1 MTDDHSNTIAEA
13 TALTLN
19 TSIPGR
25 IDPAN
30 DVDYFS
36 IEIRDTPAIV
46 SIFST
51 GITSLDPVAS
61 LQDNTG
67 DELASNDDIESGRLN
82 FLIQARLNPG
92 TYYIQVGSY
101 RSRST
106 GDYVLHV
113 DVTDDHSNTR
123 EGATEIELDIPVPG
137 TITPANDVD
146 YFRIDVDTPTIVLIS
161 TIGTLNTRGRLLDNT
176 GAELTDDDD
185 SGEGDN
191 FLIRYLLDSETTYY
205 IEVSTLS
212 GDTGGYSLH
221 VEALVQQ
228 ISLIIPS
235 TLVANEIVGS
245 TMIDVKHDEPFP
257 VYISVAISDA
267 AVSSLRLTL
276 DGTQDGTL
284 PPTLRTSALGEG
296 QTWSELFVGSVTPAA
311 GTGERYYRYCYDQA
325 GIQDCSS
332 SILVSYSSPDI
343 PVVDVDDEI
352 GSEWDFTLSDQ
363 TATARCSPNEE
374 GTFPTVLTQEGNAFT
389 STSPLPEIPTYTGIV
404 DGDSIDG
411 DSYSLAYRDPS
422 FNVGT
427 NEGTYIDIH
436 ATQYSD
442 EPMLFGPGV
451 WWWTDRAGFLCRGT
465 YNIKYT
471 PRPHIDSIAVA
482 STSVSEDVGNVA
494 VTVTL
499 TYPPVQPV
507 VATLEIESTAT
518 DADYQVEQDI
528 SFGIGEEQTT
538 LNLFIV
544 DDDLVELDE
553 TIILRAVSQDSNKL
567 VGASS
572 TALTIKDNDVPAI
585 SFQESE
591 YPIPEGTTGTI
602 TLVTDQPP
610 LVKTQIRLTTL
621 SGTTVLNED
630 YRLSNQLSNRI
641 ITFEPDQDTASF
653 EVSIEDD
660 EDVQETRELHLSFE
674 LLDSNSKPGTVSE
687 TIITIEDNELE
698 ISLRPRRIV
707 VTESTSTGFVTLQLE
722 ASRLTSIPL
731 TVNLLYTA
739 DVGALTGELSSDNTS
754 NMSTMITVETADIT
768 TRYTFQV
775 EVKDDEIAAEGIRT
789 AQVVL
794 QSGAGYTVSDTDNTV
809 EIAVVDDDVAT
820 VNISSVREQVTE
832 GDDIEFIITKNL
844 IADTVTSV
852 NIEFEDMG
860 NFFKIATATTQVNF
874 PADGVV
880 MSTAKIVIPTV
891 DNDDVEAD
899 GSLRAAIDITGSV
912 LRAGMS
918 TERTVT
924 ILNNDV
930 PAIRFEEPG
939 YVIFKGTTGTITL
952 IADQP
957 PVVEA
962 WISLTALSDTVLNSQ
977 YSLST
982 TIIVFEPE
990 QSTASFE
997 VSIFDDVVV
1006 RSTRELSLSF
1016 DSLNNAIPGAVSET
1030 VISVRDNDMSRA
1042 SLEVVGDDT
1051 LPEEGGSATLRVTLD
1066 LAFDRVTTIQ
1076 IVIAGDTAT
1085 PDDYRINDNLVEF
1098 PPGSTSAETTLVVI
1112 DDGQVELDETIM
1124 LRLEA
1129 DNAQIIVNR
1138 PEAQLTL
1145 TIEDNDVPV
1154 AISFQRPEYTIS
1166 EGTTTTIIL
1175 EADPPPVVKTQ
1186 ISLTIISETTVSDDD
1201 YDLSTT
1207 IITFE
1212 PDQSTAS
1219 FEVLIMDDFVIQS
1232 TRKLSL
1238 SFDPLDAN
1246 AIPGATSKTVISVRD
1261 NNVSNASLEV
1271 VGNNIRL
1278 EEEGEDSA
1286 TLRVTLD
1293 RSFDRVTTIQIETTG
1308 TATLGGDYRI
1318 NVNPVEFM
1326 PGSTSAETTL
1336 RVIDDGLVEPEE
1348 TIILRLNASNEQ
1360 IIDGGSSATLTIEDN
1375 DVPAIRFELAAYTIL
1390 EGTTG
1395 IITLEADQLPVVKA
1409 LIRLTTLMETTIS
1422 NAEYE
1427 LSTRTVVFESRQ
1439 RTASFEVSTSAI
1451 EGFQANRVLYLSFD
1465 PLTNSTRG
1473 EVFETVISVRDN
1485 TALIASLEVVGDD
1498 TLLEGGD
1505 DATLRV
1511 TLDRAF
1517 DRDTTIRIVT
1527 TGTATLGTAAL
1538 DGDYRITVNPVML
1551 REGSIST
1558 ETRLV
1563 THDDSD
1569 QEPNE
1574 TIILTL
1580 NADHDE
1586 QIIIGNESGVTLT
1599 IEDDDATVPSAPTGV
1614 SAVAG
1619 DREIIVSWTAVPE
1632 ADAGGRAITTYT
1644 ATATGDGNT
1653 CTASGDTTS
1662 CTIPDLTNRI
1672 EYSVTVVATNA
1683 IGDSTPSNVVMA
1695 TPVAPLTFDRTITD
1709 QVYTVRQDVSLELP
1723 GVTGGL
1729 GTLSYTL
1736 TPIPTGLEFTTATDT
1751 RMLTG
1756 TPTTPAGTVT
1766 LTYRVAD
1773 RNTPPATATLTFM
1786 VRVDANVPLAPTG
1799 VSAVAGNGEIA
1810 VSWIAVLDADNGGS
1824 DITTYTATATGDG
1837 STETCTAAGDTATSC
1852 TIPNLTNRIEYSVT
1866 VVATNAIGD
1875 STPSNVVMATPVA
1888 PLTFGTASIE
1898 NQVYTVG
1905 KPISVAPLPPAAAGT
1920 GTGDLSY
1927 ALTPILPPGLTFTTA
1942 TRTLTGTPTMV
1953 FDPATLTYTVTDKNT
1968 PPATAVLTFM
1978 VRVDATVPLA
1988 PTGVS
1993 AVAGNTTITVSWT
2006 ALSGIDTGGSAI
2018 TTYTATAQERT
2029 NIFTCTATSATATS
2043 CTIPGLTNRIEYS
2056 VTVVATNAIGDS
2068 TPSNVVMATPVAP
2081 LTFGTASI
2089 ENQVYT
2095 VGKPISVA
2103 PLPPAAAGTGT
2114 GDLSYALTP
2123 ILPPGLTF
2131 TTATRTLTGTP
2142 TMVFDP
2148 ATLTYTVTDK
2158 NTPPA
2163 TAVLTFMVRV
2173 DATVPLAPTGVSAV
2187 AGNTTITVS
2196 WTAVPGYR
2204 HWRQRHHYIH
2214 CHCDS
2219 RKNQYLYLYRNQCYC
2234 DFLHHSRSDQSY

>member
-1 MTDDHSNTIAEA
+1 MTDNHGNTTANA
-13 TALTLN
+13 TVFEPLN
-19 TSIPGR
+19 TPISGTIN
-25 IDPAN
+25 PAN
-30 DVDYFS
+30 DIDYFRLD
-36 IEIRDTPAIV
+36 IRNTPAIV

-67 DELASNDDIESGRLN
+67 MQLTDDDDIDTALGDFN
-82 FLIQARLNPG
+82 FRIQVRLNPG
-92 TYYIQVGSY
+92 TYYIQVSSY

-106 GDYVLHV
+106 GNYVLHV
-113 DVTDDHSNTR
+113 DGTDDHSNTR
-123 EGATEIELDIPVPG
+123 EGATEIQLDTPVSG
-137 TITPANDVD
+137 TINTESDVD

-161 TIGTLNTRGRLLDNT
+161 TIGTLNTAGSLQDNT
-176 GAELTDDDD
+176 GMLAADDD
-185 SGEGDN
+185 SGEGNN
-191 FLIRYLLDSETTYY
+191 FLIRYLLASETTYY

-212 GDTGGYSLH
+212 GDTGDYSLH

-257 VYISVAISDA
+257 VYISVAISDT
-267 AVSSLRLTL
+267 AVDSLLLTL

-284 PPTLRTSALGEG
+284 PPTLMTSALGEG

-332 SILVSYSSPDI
+332 SILVSYSSPTT

-352 GSEWDFTLSDQ
+352 GSEWDFTLNDQ

-374 GTFPTVLTQEGNAFT
+374 GTFPTLLTQEGNTFT
-389 STSPLPEIPTYTGIV
+389 STRPLPEISTYTGIV
-404 DGDSIDG
+404 DDDSVNGDSVDG

-427 NEGTYIDIH
+427 NEGTYIDTH
-436 ATQYSD
+436 ATQYSSD
-442 EPMLFGPGV
+442 PVALSGPGV

-499 TYPPVQPV
+499 TYPPVQSI
-507 VATLEIESTAT
+507 VATLEIRGTAT

-528 SFGIGEEQTT
+528 NFGIGETQTT
-538 LNLFIV
+538 LNLDIV

-553 TIILRAVSQDSNKL
+553 TIILRAVSQDLTL
-567 VGASS
+567 VGESS
-572 TALTIKDNDVPAI
+572 TTLTIEDNDVPAI
-585 SFQESE
+585 RFGLAA
-591 YPIPEGTTGTI
+591 YTIPEGTTGTI
-602 TLVTDQPP
+602 TLVADQRP
-610 LVKTQIRLTTL
+610 VVEAQIRLTTL
-621 SGTTVLNED
+621 LGTTVSGDEYRLLPTTITFNPNED
-630 YRLSNQLSNRI
+630 
-641 ITFEPDQDTASF
+641 EASF
-653 EVSIEDD
+653 EVSIPDD
-660 EDVQETRELHLSFE
+660 EDVQETRELRLSF
-674 LLDSNSKPGTVSE
+674 DPINNSATRGTVSE
-687 TIITIEDNELE
+687 TVITVEDNELE
-698 ISLRPRRIV
+698 ISLRPRRLV
-707 VTESTSTGFVTLQLE
+707 VTESTRFVTLQLE

-731 TVNLLYTA
+731 TVDLLYTA
-739 DVGALTGELSSDNTS
+739 DVGALTGEPSSTPTPDINT
-754 NMSTMITVETADIT
+754 TVTLDTDIT
-768 TRYTFQV
+768 TRHTFEV
-775 EVKDDEIAAEGIRT
+775 EVKDDRIAAEGTRT

-794 QSGAGYTVSDTDNTV
+794 QLGDGYTVSDTDNTV
-809 EIAVVDDDVAT
+809 EIAVEDDDVAT
-820 VNISSVREQVTE
+820 VSISSVRDQVTE
-832 GDDIEFIITKNL
+832 SDDIEFIITKDL

-852 NIEFEDMG
+852 NIAFTPIG
-860 NFFKIATATTQVNF
+860 NFFKMLTATTQVNF

-880 MSTAKIVIPTV
+880 MSTAKIVIPTM
-891 DNDDVEAD
+891 DNDDVEVD

-930 PAIRFEEPG
+930 PAIRFELAAYTILE
-939 YVIFKGTTGTITL
+939 GTTGTITL
-952 IADQP
+952 VADQP

-962 WISLTALSDTVLNSQ
+962 RISLTALSETVLNSQ

-982 TIIVFEPE
+982 TIVVFEPN

-1016 DSLNNAIPGAVSET
+1016 DSLNNAIPGATSKT

-1042 SLEVVGDDT
+1042 SLEVVGDVEDDIR
-1051 LPEEGGSATLRVTLD
+1051 LAEGANVTLRVTLD

-1076 IVIAGDTAT
+1076 IVITGGTAT
-1085 PDDYRINDNLVEF
+1085 LGKDYTINDNLVEF
-1098 PPGSTSAETTLVVI
+1098 TPGSTSAETTLVVI
-1112 DDGQVELDETIM
+1112 DDGQVEPDETIM
-1124 LRLEA
+1124 LRLDT

-1154 AISFQRPEYTIS
+1154 AISFRQNAYTIS

-1186 ISLTIISETTVSDDD
+1186 ISLTTISETTVSDGD
-1201 YDLSTT
+1201 YTLSTT
-1207 IITFE
+1207 IIVFE
-1212 PDQSTAS
+1212 PEQSTAS
-1219 FEVLIMDDFVIQS
+1219 FEVLIRDDVVIQS

-1246 AIPGATSKTVISVRD
+1246 AIPGAVSETVISVRD
-1261 NNVSNASLEV
+1261 NNVSNASLEIV
-1271 VGNNIRL
+1271 ENDTGL

-1308 TATLGGDYRI
+1308 TATLGDDYRI
-1318 NVNPVEFM
+1318 NDNPVEFP

-1336 RVIDDGLVEPEE
+1336 VVIDDGLVEPEE
-1348 TIILRLNASNEQ
+1348 TIILRLKASNEQ
-1360 IIDGGSSATLTIEDN
+1360 IIIGNESSATLTIEDN
-1375 DVPAIRFELAAYTIL
+1375 DVPAIRFALAAYTIL

-1395 IITLEADQLPVVKA
+1395 TITLVADQLPVVEA

-1427 LSTRTVVFESRQ
+1427 LSTTTVVFKPNKRE
-1439 RTASFEVSTSAI
+1439 ASFEVSTSAI
-1451 EGFQANRVLYLSFD
+1451 EGFQANRFLYLSFV

-1538 DGDYRITVNPVML
+1538 DGDYRIDVNPVML

-1619 DREIIVSWTAVPE
+1619 NREIVVSWIAVPE

-1653 CTASGDTTS
+1653 CTAT
-1662 CTIPDLTNRI
+1662 
-1672 EYSVTVVATNA
+1672 
-1683 IGDSTPSNVVMA
+1683 
-1695 TPVAPLTFDRTITD
+1695 
-1709 QVYTVRQDVSLELP
+1709 
-1723 GVTGGL
+1723 
-1729 GTLSYTL
+1729 
-1736 TPIPTGLEFTTATDT
+1736 
-1751 RMLTG
+1751 
-1756 TPTTPAGTVT
+1756 
-1766 LTYRVAD
+1766 
-1773 RNTPPATATLTFM
+1773 
-1786 VRVDANVPLAPTG
+1786 
-1799 VSAVAGNGEIA
+1799 
-1810 VSWIAVLDADNGGS
+1810 
-1824 DITTYTATATGDG
+1824 
-1837 STETCTAAGDTATSC
+1837 GDTATSC

-1888 PLTFGTASIE
+1888 PLTFDMTITD
-1898 NQVYTVG
+1898 QVYTVRQDV
-1905 KPISVAPLPPAAAGT
+1905 SLDLPGVTGGLGT
-1920 GTGDLSY
+1920 LSY
-1927 ALTPILPPGLTFTTA
+1927 TLTPKRNIPAGLTFTTA
-1942 TRTLTGTPTMV
+1942 TDTTTPTLTGTPNTAMTTV
-1953 FDPATLTYTVTDKNT
+1953 TLTYRVTDSNT
-1968 PPATAVLTFM
+1968 PTATAALTFM
-1978 VRVDATVPLA
+1978 VRVDANVPLA

-1993 AVAGNTTITVSWT
+1993 AVAG
-2006 ALSGIDTGGSAI
+2006 D
-2018 TTYTATAQERT
+2018 
-2029 NIFTCTATSATATS
+2029 
-2043 CTIPGLTNRIEYS
+2043 
-2056 VTVVATNAIGDS
+2056 
-2068 TPSNVVMATPVAP
+2068 
-2081 LTFGTASI
+2081 
-2089 ENQVYT
+2089 
-2095 VGKPISVA
+2095 
-2103 PLPPAAAGTGT
+2103 
-2114 GDLSYALTP
+2114 
-2123 ILPPGLTF
+2123 
-2131 TTATRTLTGTP
+2131 
-2142 TMVFDP
+2142 
-2148 ATLTYTVTDK
+2148 
-2158 NTPPA
+2158 
-2163 TAVLTFMVRV
+2163 
-2173 DATVPLAPTGVSAV
+2173 
-2187 AGNTTITVS
+2187 TTITVS
-2196 WTAVPGYR
+2196 WTAVSGCR
-2204 HWRQRHHYIH
+2204 QWR
-2214 CHCDS
+2214 
-2219 RKNQYLYLYRNQCYC
+2219 
-2234 DFLHHSRSDQSY
+2234 